1 MSGVDQNTFFPRCY
15 DLSDEG
21 DFEDFLEDYK
31 FTYAENY
38 LKRNPADEEKVNIA
52 IKILERKML
61 PIKEKIAAI
70 VIFINM

>member
-1 MSGVDQNTFFPRCY
+1 M
-15 DLSDEG
+15 SDEG

-38 LKRNPADEEKVNIA
+38 LKKNPMDEEKIKIA

-61 PIKEKIAAI
+61 PLKEKIAAI
-70 VIFINM
+70 VKIHIC

>member
-1 MSGVDQNTFFPRCY
+1 LSGVDQNTFFPRCY

-70 VIFINM
+70 VISINM